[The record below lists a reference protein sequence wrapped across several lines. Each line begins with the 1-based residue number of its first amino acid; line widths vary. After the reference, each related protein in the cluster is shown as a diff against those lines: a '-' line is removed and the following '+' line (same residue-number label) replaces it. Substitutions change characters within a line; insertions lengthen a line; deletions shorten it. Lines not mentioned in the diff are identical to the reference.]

1 MKEDP
6 FQSFPYDMKKVSKQQ
21 LWAHSTR
28 APAGNHPRMAGVN
41 DRSTAADVSHHIYLN
56 TFPFCWKSVKAL
68 VKNNSLG

>member
-6 FQSFPYDMKKVSKQQ
+6 FQSFPYDMKRVSKQQ

-41 DRSTAADVSHHIYLN
+41 DRSTAADV
-56 TFPFCWKSVKAL
+56 
-68 VKNNSLG
+68 